1 MSYFHTRAD
10 ERIAA
15 DHRPSGML
23 TMDKCCS
30 RSNFPTSILNRPLC
44 EVFLEPGSGHLGSRR
59 SAVLCI
65 HAHTVS
71 QSYPRWV
78 ESLRSKW
85 SAVAVTGSSRDF
97 RMCSARFNIIENAN
111 PELRFAPPIAAT
123 RTSYGFVP
131 GHRPYDRV
139 HDHALRRAPELPDSR
154 AGPIDEQA
162 PGAVMIG
169 VLARTWGS
177 TPHSVSARKRPRRRI
192 SDPRG
197 PFLYPVGGSDVFGCP
212 DPPAY

>member
-1 MSYFHTRAD
+1 
-10 ERIAA
+10 
-15 DHRPSGML
+15 
-23 TMDKCCS
+23 MDKCCS
-30 RSNFPTSILNRPLC
+30 RSNFPTSILTRPLY

-65 HAHTVS
+65 HARTVS
-71 QSYPRWV
+71 QAYPRWV

-85 SAVAVTGSSRDF
+85 SAVSVTGSSRDF
-97 RMCSARFNIIENAN
+97 RMRSAVFDIIENSN
-111 PELRFAPPIAAT
+111 PGLRLAPPNTAT
-123 RTSYGFVP
+123 RTSVGFVP
-131 GHRPYDRV
+131 GHRPYDQV
-139 HDHALRRAPELPDSR
+139 HASAQRRAPQLPDSR
-154 AGPIDEQA
+154 AGPVDEKA
-162 PGAVMIG
+162 PGAEMIG

-197 PFLYPVGGSDVFGCP
+197 PFLYPVGGSDVYGCP